1 MKKPNAAELVI
12 NPDGSVYHLKLRPE
26 DLAPTVLLV
35 GDPGRVAS
43 VSKYFDRIDYQGQNR
58 EISTHTGFIG
68 PVRVS
73 VMSTGMGTDNIDIV
87 LNELDALVNIDFETR
102 VEKPE
107 KQSLRLIRIGTTGS
121 LHPHIPVNSFILS
134 GFGLGLDTLLNYYE
148 TVGDAFR
155 DDITEEFIRQCEWP
169 AQLGK
174 PYVVS
179 CNPGL
184 AGLMAQDTVGGITA
198 TAPGF
203 YGPQGRRLRL
213 PIAIPCLNE
222 RLMGFDYMGMKITNL
237 EMETSALYGLSALM
251 GHEALTVCLAI
262 ANRATGQFS
271 ENYKPHMDRLIRLVL
286 EKVCSG

>member
-134 GFGLGLDTLLNYYE
+134 ALPWPGYPPELLRNS
-148 TVGDAFR
+148 R
-155 DDITEEFIRQCEWP
+155 
-169 AQLGK
+169 
-174 PYVVS
+174 
-179 CNPGL
+179 
-184 AGLMAQDTVGGITA
+184 
-198 TAPGF
+198 
-203 YGPQGRRLRL
+203 
-213 PIAIPCLNE
+213 
-222 RLMGFDYMGMKITNL
+222 
-237 EMETSALYGLSALM
+237 
-251 GHEALTVCLAI
+251 
-262 ANRATGQFS
+262 
-271 ENYKPHMDRLIRLVL
+271 
-286 EKVCSG
+286 